1 MIVANF
7 TTVRPTQGETYTYE
21 DFYKFLGQNPHRL
34 GVVSKMF
41 DDLTASFLT
50 DSLMNIYYNDSK
62 KSNKFQSIDSNF
74 FEWEVSTNF
83 IKRIAFADDVQETG
97 VNGSEITMAFTERYY
112 EKYDIFKIDDTRQQC
127 MVVSRPVRKADNYW
141 EVQVRLIDN
150 SYDAEL
156 DLAGCKRGM
165 TTRFQSNSM
174 PELSEEGKILALL
187 SSAA

>member
-74 FEWEVSTNF
+74 FEW
-83 IKRIAFADDVQETG
+83 D
-97 VNGSEITMAFTERYY
+97 
-112 EKYDIFKIDDTRQQC
+112 
-127 MVVSRPVRKADNYW
+127 
-141 EVQVRLIDN
+141 
-150 SYDAEL
+150 
-156 DLAGCKRGM
+156 
-165 TTRFQSNSM
+165 
-174 PELSEEGKILALL
+174 
-187 SSAA
+187 